1 MSSKEVRSQV
11 VIKRVDETEVYFN
24 DELEIVIKQTDMY
37 GEESHVIFCASYA
50 TAIIAAIQR
59 TAGEI
64 GDMKE
69 DQA

>member
-1 MSSKEVRSQV
+1 MATDSNKRQV
-11 VIKRVDETEVYFN
+11 AIKRVDETEVYFN

-50 TAIIAAIQR
+50 PAVIAAIQR

-64 GDMKE
+64 SDMEE